1 MKAFGILPLALAIGF
16 VFAFTPARRAA
27 ADAPASVAPAELDQA
42 KAMRVDAMRQAEAL
56 LDRAV
61 KNVATQKSI
70 DEMKTAISEKEA
82 FLKSGVMPSSPEM
95 KQAVNEYTR
104 ARDEANNSLLAAYA
118 RAVGEYAKQQRYDDA
133 ESVLTEMRKFTD
145 LNSPSRT
152 FMRDVDENLTAAAA
166 VPPTGDADPG
176 AARLVAVLRSLD
188 EKSKNTSSR
197 FGGRYGRSL
206 HRRAHQIGLSSRSGA
221 RQSLTKSAATGNMN
235 PFGW

>member
-16 VFAFTPARRAA
+16 VFAFTPAQRAA

-104 ARDEANNSLLAAYA
+104 CPR
-118 RAVGEYAKQQRYDDA
+118 
-133 ESVLTEMRKFTD
+133 
-145 LNSPSRT
+145 
-152 FMRDVDENLTAAAA
+152 
-166 VPPTGDADPG
+166 
-176 AARLVAVLRSLD
+176 
-188 EKSKNTSSR
+188 
-197 FGGRYGRSL
+197 
-206 HRRAHQIGLSSRSGA
+206 
-221 RQSLTKSAATGNMN
+221 
-235 PFGW
+235 